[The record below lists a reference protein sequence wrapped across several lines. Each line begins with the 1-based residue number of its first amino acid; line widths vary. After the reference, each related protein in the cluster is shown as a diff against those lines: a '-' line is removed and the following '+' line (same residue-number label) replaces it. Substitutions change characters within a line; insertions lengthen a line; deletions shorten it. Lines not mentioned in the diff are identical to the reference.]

1 QNRVAVAAGGKVE
14 EPAEPADLGVGAR
27 PPGASHDRL
36 DRLDQSVPRAD
47 IDAGAGIGRIE
58 PADRVGHLPGISP
71 IWRRRY
77 HRRGR
82 KQAPGRCGLARAPGG
97 AISTPPR
104 GQSRTDLFV
113 TIPNL
118 ISIGRLF
125 LVPLTIW
132 LLISARSDLGG
143 YLDPL
148 ADKALLISI
157 YVTFAALNEVHV
169 WVTILIVTRDIL
181 IIGGVIIAW
190 MLAVPMAMRPN
201 WISKVN
207 TLGQIVYAAV
217 ILADLAFTANLTTL
231 RMELAWVVGGLTVI
245 STFAYALEFVR
256 HMGGVEGPGTPSPPA
271 RP

>member
-132 LLISARSDLGG
+132 LLISARPDLAFWVFLLAGFSDALDGFLARRFNMKSDLGG

-169 WVTILIVTRDIL
+169 WVTI
-181 IIGGVIIAW
+181 
-190 MLAVPMAMRPN
+190 
-201 WISKVN
+201 
-207 TLGQIVYAAV
+207 
-217 ILADLAFTANLTTL
+217 
-231 RMELAWVVGGLTVI
+231 
-245 STFAYALEFVR
+245 
-256 HMGGVEGPGTPSPPA
+256 
-271 RP
+271 